1 MFGRAFAFSSC
12 VSLLPAPV
20 AGWRP
25 MRIAAGMCLLATL
38 GFGGCAQSPQQIAAA
53 SHGKEYFPEGTYGR
67 ASRRV
72 IADGQPIPHGGG
84 QYLVGRPYT
93 VAGQTYYP
101 SERRI
106 TQVGYASWYGDA
118 FHGRLTANGEIYD
131 RDGFTAAHP
140 TMPLPS
146 YARVTNLRNGYSMI
160 VRVNDRGPYASNRV
174 MDVSRRVA
182 ETLDFKR
189 YGTAKVKIDYVGH
202 ASLAGSD
209 DAKLLATLRTDG
221 PARWNGEPG
230 EPTMVAEARPAP
242 RVADEPY
249 MPPRRFRELD
259 EDRSLRRVA
268 DAEHDAPHY
277 PPRHRYQEPDDETM
291 PPRQRVAVAPRAETR
306 FIERPAAVEAA
317 YQRYGRVHQERP
329 QVAERSPRR
338 YAEAEIDRE
347 PSARAYRETPH
358 LPRDLMQ
365 PPRFGRGA
373 YDRDAGPPL
382 PPSRRAAGWSPRRP
396 LDLETIPGADSEI
409 HARHHVASLRTARNQ
424 DE

>member
-1 MFGRAFAFSSC
+1 MRTPR
-12 VSLLPAPV
+12 SLRILAGACLV
-20 AGWRP
+20 AG
-25 MRIAAGMCLLATL
+25 L

-84 QYLVGRPYT
+84 QYLVGKPYT

-101 SERRI
+101 SERHV
-106 TQVGYASWYGDA
+106 TQVGNASWYGDA

-160 VRVNDRGPYASNRV
+160 VRVNDRGPYASSRV

-189 YGTAKVKIDYVGH
+189 YGTAKVKIDYVGR

-209 DAKLLATLRTDG
+209 DSRLLASLRTDG

-230 EPTMVAEARPAP
+230 EPTMVAEARP
-242 RVADEPY
+242 V
-249 MPPRRFRELD
+249 
-259 EDRSLRRVA
+259 RRVA
-268 DAEHDAPHY
+268 DDSDTPSYA
-277 PPRHRYQEPDDETM
+277 PRHRYERQDEESM
-291 PPRQRVAVAPRAETR
+291 PPPPPRRRVAIVPAPDGRYV
-306 FIERPAAVEAA
+306 ERPAAVEAA

-329 QVAERSPRR
+329 QVAERAPRR

-347 PSARAYRETPH
+347 PPARAYRETPH
-358 LPRDLMQ
+358 LPMRDLLP
-365 PPRFGRGA
+365 PPRYDHRANDRGA
-373 YDRDAGPPL
+373 EAPM
-382 PPSRRAAGWSPRRP
+382 PSSRHQAIAPPRRP
-396 LDLETIPGADSEI
+396 LDLGTIPGADSEI
-409 HARHHVASLRTARNQ
+409 HPRHHVASLRYSRDQ